1 MWSCPQVVRFW
12 KKVLKIIGL
21 IIGKVIPTDPKLCI
35 LNIYPVHFVITND
48 EKPLISMC
56 LLEAKRCNARSW
68 KKPTV
73 CGVSEWLNGV
83 TSYLA
88 LEKISYFTKN
98 SIDRFWSIWRGFFYN
113 FLENES
119 TQSDGGSDEL
129 I

>member
-1 MWSCPQVVRFW
+1 ME
-12 KKVLKIIGL
+12 K
-21 IIGKVIPTDPKLCI
+21 
-35 LNIYPVHFVITND
+35 TN
-48 EKPLISMC
+48 
-56 LLEAKRCNARSW
+56 
-68 KKPTV
+68 